1 MSSANGK
8 RGATMTILGLGSLLS
23 ERSARTTFPALANFR
38 LVQLHGYRR
47 VFAHTPALFVRR
59 GIADASTLEM
69 ASLSAEECEGCG
81 FVCTAFEV
89 IDEGMDAFNEREEE
103 FELRLVSF
111 SELDGDGS
119 ADGRA
124 LLCVGSTDG
133 AYVSRWGRERWAR
146 AYVSRGLSTIWQW
159 PKGSAFRP
167 CAAYLR
173 HCALAAR
180 RLGPTAED
188 SFLDETYLVDRK
200 TTIREYLAAGRRRSA
215 STWQPTRTS

>member
-1 MSSANGK
+1 MSSATGK

-23 ERSARTTFPALANFR
+23 ERSARTTFPSLSHFR

-59 GIADASTLEM
+59 GIADARTLEM

-89 IDEGMDAFNEREEE
+89 VDEGMDAFNEREEE

-111 SELDGDGS
+111 SELNGDGSNGDGS
-119 ADGRA
+119 ADASSGRGSCVPGTDGRA

-133 AYVSRWGRERWAR
+133 AYVSRWGRERWER
-146 AYVSRGLSTIWQW
+146 EYVSRGLSTIWQW
-159 PKGSAFRP
+159 PKGSALKP

-173 HCALAAR
+173 HCVLAAR
-180 RLGPTAED
+180 R
-188 SFLDETYLVDRK
+188 SVSKKQKK
-200 TTIREYLAAGRRRSA
+200 TLFSA
-215 STWQPTRTS
+215 SS